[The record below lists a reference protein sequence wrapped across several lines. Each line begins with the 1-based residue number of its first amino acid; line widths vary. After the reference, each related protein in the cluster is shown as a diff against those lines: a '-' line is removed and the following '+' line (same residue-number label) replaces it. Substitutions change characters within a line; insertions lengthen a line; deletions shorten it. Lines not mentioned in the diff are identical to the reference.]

1 MKPLIALGVVAVATT
16 VALGAQAQ
24 TTRNLD
30 LTNKQVGTVKLNGF
44 RVACQV
50 SGTPAEFPNDLVFT
64 NTGAVAIPRYRTIA
78 WEIAAPRYHNR
89 FRLHADLAPGASIR
103 ADNVLP
109 GGIEAGKPCSAK
121 VL

>member
-30 LTNKQVGTVKLNGF
+30 LTNRHVGTIKLNSF
-44 RVACQV
+44 PMSCQV

-64 NTGAVAIPRYRTIA
+64 NTGKVTIPRYRTIQ
-78 WEIAAPRYHNR
+78 WQTSAPRYMNR
-89 FRLHADLAPGASIR
+89 YRLKADLAPGASIR

-109 GGIEAGKPCSAK
+109 GGIEAGKPCTAK
-121 VL
+121 VI